1 MSITKL
7 LMKLAIIAVIGF
19 IIVFIGLFISK
30 SFLSGYVCG
39 IVFVNTIFLVNMYL
53 DERRMESDRKNN

>member
-19 IIVFIGLFISK
+19 IIVFIGLLISK
-30 SFLSGYVCG
+30 SFLSGYFCG
-39 IVFVNTIFLVNMYL
+39 ILFVNAIYFINMFF
-53 DERRMESDRKNN
+53 DGRRLGE